1 MEIFE
6 RILEL
11 VETKGITPYEISS
24 KTGISE
30 AVLSRL
36 LNGKTKKPN
45 QNNIKTLAKY
55 FNISEDWLRTGVGV
69 KGVFEVGSISGNN
82 NTSIAGNGNKVNAD
96 TNICKLINEVAEQR
110 KMTVKSQEQIDRLL
124 ALLENQTLK

>member
-1 MEIFE
+1 MEILE

-11 VETKGITPYEISS
+11 IESKGVTPYEISA

-45 QNNIKTLAKY
+45 QNNIKILAKY
-55 FNISEDWLRTGVGV
+55 FNISEDWLRTGVGI
-69 KGVFEVGSISGNN
+69 KGVFETGTIFGNN
-82 NTSIAGNGNKVNAD
+82 NTSVAGNGNRVNAD
-96 TNICKLINEVAEQR
+96 MNICKLINEVAEQR
-110 KMTVKSQEQIDRLL
+110 KMAVKSQEQIDRLL
-124 ALLENQTLK
+124 TLLENK